1 MGESSF
7 NQEQLI
13 IADLNRDGL
22 INVVDIV
29 AMVSIVLSPP
39 LQVSD
44 FNLEDINPASNY
56 FSQEIGPSFFN
67 GQVSAYYF
75 GKQG

>member
-1 MGESSF
+1 
-7 NQEQLI
+7 
-13 IADLNRDGL
+13 
-22 INVVDIV
+22 
-29 AMVSIVLSPP
+29 MVSIVLSPP

-56 FSQEIGPSFFN
+56 FSQEIGPSFFS